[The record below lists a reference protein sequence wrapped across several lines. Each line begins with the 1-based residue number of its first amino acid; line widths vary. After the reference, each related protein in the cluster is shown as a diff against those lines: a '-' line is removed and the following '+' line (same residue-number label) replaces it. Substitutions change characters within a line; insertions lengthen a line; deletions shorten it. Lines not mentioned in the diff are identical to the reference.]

1 MKGAVRAGTKTR
13 RRALEILHAADVS
26 GAEPSL
32 GEDDSPEV
40 RALVNGVR
48 ARHDDIDA
56 LLRKTVEHWALER
69 MPVVDR
75 NLIRLGI
82 YELVH
87 TKAPQGPVIEDA
99 VILAKLLST
108 EESGRF
114 VNGVLGRI
122 AREQR
127 A

>member
-1 MKGAVRAGTKTR
+1 VSAAVRAGTKNR
-13 RRALEILHAADVS
+13 RRALEILHAADVA
-26 GAEPSL
+26 GGEPSF
-32 GEDDSPEV
+32 GEEDAPEV

-48 ARHDDIDA
+48 AHHEEIDA
-56 LLRKTVEHWALER
+56 LVRKTVEHWALER

-75 NLIRLGI
+75 NLIRMGI
-82 YELVH
+82 YELTQ